1 MMGAP
6 FFAIAGVH
14 WLALVLLYVG
24 LAMAALATALYLRSG
39 ALQLRARKASSSD

>member
-1 MMGAP
+1 MGAP

-24 LAMAALATALYLRSG
+24 IGLALLATVLYIRTGMLE
-39 ALQLRARKASSSD
+39 LRARKASSSD